1 MRRTVGLA
9 PPCERVAAPFSA
21 PGDRGPMQSM
31 ANLGLTQ
38 PSSAARRAAVLAA
51 AICALTGLMLASPAG
66 TAGAAGATGTVIAA
80 TASPYGTVLQVGS
93 GQFAGYTVYQFDR
106 NTPGACTTTV
116 VSVGGHPVSC
126 AGAMTDHSADWPIVS
141 TVGKPIAG
149 HGVNQHLLGTIYRK
163 DIKAEQ
169 VTYAG
174 KLLYLFDDKPNVFE
188 GVNFVETVQPL
199 PPWHGLWWAV
209 SAKNGLAATG
219 PMTIS
224 TQTQPSGGTVLN
236 VQMFQ
241 GVGATGIVVYTS
253 KNDTKG
259 YSKCTGSCAL
269 TWPPVLT
276 SSTVSGSVGVA
287 KSDLGTITRPDG
299 TQQITYKGHP
309 LYYYDAEVP
318 HLDPTTGNPLN
329 PATTGSGNGLGGFS
343 LVTVG

>member
-1 MRRTVGLA
+1 
-9 PPCERVAAPFSA
+9 
-21 PGDRGPMQSM
+21 M
-31 ANLGLTQ
+31 ANPGLTQ
-38 PSSAARRAAVLAA
+38 PSSSARCTAVLVAAVS
-51 AICALTGLMLASPAG
+51 ALTGIVLVPPAAV
-66 TAGAAGATGTVIAA
+66 AGAAPATGTVIAA
-80 TASPYGTVLQVGS
+80 TSSPYGTVLQVGS

-126 AGAMTDHSADWPIVS
+126 AGAMTDHAADWPIVS

-149 HGVNQHLLGTIYRK
+149 HEVDKHLLGTIYRK

-188 GVNFVETVQPL
+188 GENFVETAQPL

-209 SAKNGLAATG
+209 SAKNGQPATG

-224 TQTQPSGGTVLN
+224 TQTQPGGGTVLN

-253 KNDTKG
+253 KKDPKG
-259 YSKCTGSCAL
+259 HTKCTSSCAL

-276 SSTVSGSVGVA
+276 SSTVSGGASIA
-287 KSDLGTITRPDG
+287 KSDLGTITRSDG
-299 TQQITYKGHP
+299 THQITYKGHP

-318 HLDPTTGNPLN
+318 HLDPATGNPLN
-329 PATTGSGNGLGGFS
+329 PATTGSGNGVGGFS